1 MENTSALV
9 HSIESCGV
17 FDGPGIRTVVFLQGC
32 KLRCVYCHNP
42 DTWALDSG
50 RETTIEELLA
60 QVRQYK
66 SFMDSSGGGVTIS
79 GGEPLL
85 QKRFIL
91 NFFKELKKE
100 GFHTCIDTNGVVHLD
115 EVTEEL
121 LEYTDLFLL
130 DIKEMDRKEH
140 IKLTGKPNDLT
151 LAFADYLAEK
161 NHPVWIRHVVVPGYT
176 HKPEVSKKI
185 AERLKNHKNIERF
198 ELLPYHTMGGVK
210 YQSMNLKNPLEGVGA
225 LTQEDILDV
234 REVFEKAGFTVYP
247 PLEKEKAQ
255 PSEGHEPSGQRPE
268 RYQ

>member
-1 MENTSALV
+1 MENTTALV

-17 FDGPGIRTVVFLQGC
+17 FDGPGIRTVIFLQGC

-50 RETTIEELLA
+50 RETSIEELLKP
-60 QVRQYK
+60 VRQYK

-91 NFFKELKKE
+91 NFFKALKKE
-100 GFHTCIDTNGVVHLD
+100 GFHTCIDTNGMVHLD
-115 EVTEEL
+115 EVTDEL

-130 DIKEMDRKEH
+130 DIKEMDRTEH
-140 IKLTGKPNDLT
+140 IKLTGKPNDLP

-161 NHPVWIRHVVVPGYT
+161 NHPTWIRHVVVPGYT
-176 HKPEVSKKI
+176 HNTKTSAQV
-185 AERLKNHKNIERF
+185 AERLKGHKNIQRL
-198 ELLPYHTMGGVK
+198 ELLPYHTMGSIK
-210 YQSMNLKNPLEGVGA
+210 YENMNIKNPLQGVEA

-234 REVFEKAGFTVYP
+234 REVFENAGFPVYP
-247 PLEKEKAQ
+247 PLEKKVDHQ
-255 PSEGHEPSGQRPE
+255 PDSTDRCGDRPE